1 MFTYLFASIAFSEST
16 MLLGGSLLP
25 MSITLRVQRLSMMN
39 PHRMGFA
46 ETYIVSKHLSKIKE
60 SEKSGKIE
68 QK

>member
-1 MFTYLFASIAFSEST
+1 
-16 MLLGGSLLP
+16 
-25 MSITLRVQRLSMMN
+25 MMN